1 MGRQLAPLFFAAFL
15 AYGYNNIFMTL
26 TPSFVVAA
34 GGTLAEAGL
43 QNSVYL
49 AAAVLLRFAFG
60 PAADRWGTK
69 PVMLVGLASFVLGGV
84 LFPLCAEFW
93 QMLLVRCVQ
102 AVGLASFW
110 SSATATV
117 SEAAPPQARGR
128 WLGLYRLTTSASL
141 LLGPLVAFGL
151 VKAAGFAACFR
162 VLAGCSAVA
171 LVCVGAMRLPRR
183 HRCERLRVASPCA
196 KGSFPL
202 SGVVGIAVAGT
213 FVAAMGYGLL
223 FSFGGTF
230 ISAAGMTGNEGWCFT
245 LIGLGGLA
253 ANPVAGILCDCR
265 DARRL
270 FGVHGLLMGMGVALF
285 AVAASS
291 LPALVVSGLCIG
303 YGYAGAMVCAQA
315 MIARQVAEGRQAT
328 ALALQQN
335 AIDVGI
341 ASASALYGARVLR
354 ARAFRGRAVSS
365 TPCDD
370 MWSSW
375 PVRSGSRDDSKG
387 ASARKTTGSVVLQ
400 AKGRPLIS
408 TPRSHFSKEGK
419 AGVATTLPVV
429 FQAETTREASARSER
444 RLTSSRPRW
453 SPRPG
458 RAARRCSGGSGWR
471 PR

>member
-1 MGRQLAPLFFAAFL
+1 MGRKLAPLFFAAFL

-49 AAAVLLRFAFG
+49 AAAVLLRFVFG

-69 PVMLVGLASFVLGGV
+69 PVMLVGLASFVLGGI

-151 VKAAGFAACFR
+151 VKAAGFAACFWM
-162 VLAGCSAVA
+162 LAGCSAVA
-171 LVCVGAMRLPRR
+171 LTCVGAMRLPRR
-183 HRCERLRVASPCA
+183 RRERLRVKSPCVE
-196 KGSFPL
+196 GSLSL
-202 SGVVGIAVAGT
+202 SGVVGMAVTGT

-230 ISAAGMTGNEGWCFT
+230 ISAAGMTENEGWCFT

-253 ANPVAGILCDCR
+253 ANPVAGILCDRR

-270 FGVHGLLMGMGVALF
+270 FGIHGLLMGMGVALF

-335 AIDVGI
+335 AINVGI
-341 ASASALYGARVLR
+341 ASASALYGGVFSALGPSAAEPFLLQACFVTICGVVLV
-354 ARAFRGRAVSS
+354 A
-365 TPCDD
+365 
-370 MWSSW
+370 
-375 PVRSGSRDDSKG
+375 VRSGSRDASKG
-387 ASARKTTGSVVLQ
+387 SSA
-400 AKGRPLIS
+400 
-408 TPRSHFSKEGK
+408 
-419 AGVATTLPVV
+419 
-429 FQAETTREASARSER
+429 
-444 RLTSSRPRW
+444 
-453 SPRPG
+453 
-458 RAARRCSGGSGWR
+458 
-471 PR
+471 

>member
-1 MGRQLAPLFFAAFL
+1 MGRKLAPLFFAAFL

-151 VKAAGFAACFR
+151 VKAAGFAACFWG
-162 VLAGCSAVA
+162 LAGCAAVA
-171 LVCVGAMRLPRR
+171 LVCVGVMRLPRR
-183 HRCERLRVASPCA
+183 HRCERLRVTSSCA

-202 SGVVGIAVAGT
+202 SGAVGIAVAGT

-253 ANPVAGILCDCR
+253 ANPVAGILCDRR
-265 DARRL
+265 DVRRL

-341 ASASALYGARVLR
+341 ASASALYGGVFSALGSSAAEPFLFQACFVTICGVVLV
-354 ARAFRGRAVSS
+354 A
-365 TPCDD
+365 
-370 MWSSW
+370 
-375 PVRSGSRDDSKG
+375 VRSGSRDDSKG
-387 ASARKTTGSVVLQ
+387 SSA
-400 AKGRPLIS
+400 
-408 TPRSHFSKEGK
+408 
-419 AGVATTLPVV
+419 
-429 FQAETTREASARSER
+429 
-444 RLTSSRPRW
+444 
-453 SPRPG
+453 
-458 RAARRCSGGSGWR
+458 
-471 PR
+471 

>member
-1 MGRQLAPLFFAAFL
+1 MGRQLAPLFFAVFL

-69 PVMLVGLASFVLGGV
+69 PVMLVGLASFVLGGI

-151 VKAAGFAACFR
+151 VKAAGFAACFWM
-162 VLAGCSAVA
+162 LAGCSAVA
-171 LVCVGAMRLPRR
+171 LTCVGAMRLPRR
-183 HRCERLRVASPCA
+183 RGERLRVKSPCVE
-196 KGSFPL
+196 GSLSL
-202 SGVVGIAVAGT
+202 SGVVGMAVTGT

-230 ISAAGMTGNEGWCFT
+230 ISAAGMTENEGWCFT
-245 LIGLGGLA
+245 LIGLGGPCGQSRCRHPLRSPRCAPAVRRPWA
-253 ANPVAGILCDCR
+253 AYGDGRCALRRGGIVFASPCRFGPLHRLWLCGRHGVRPGYDCSPGGGR
-265 DARRL
+265 PPGDGARPAAERHRRRHRLRERSVWSGVFRFRCCSRRALCLPGMSYRARRT
-270 FGVHGLLMGMGVALF
+270 
-285 AVAASS
+285 AASE
-291 LPALVVSGLCIG
+291 ALGVPGPMTGVL
-303 YGYAGAMVCAQA
+303 
-315 MIARQVAEGRQAT
+315 IA
-328 ALALQQN
+328 
-335 AIDVGI
+335 
-341 ASASALYGARVLR
+341 
-354 ARAFRGRAVSS
+354 
-365 TPCDD
+365 
-370 MWSSW
+370 
-375 PVRSGSRDDSKG
+375 
-387 ASARKTTGSVVLQ
+387 
-400 AKGRPLIS
+400 
-408 TPRSHFSKEGK
+408 
-419 AGVATTLPVV
+419 
-429 FQAETTREASARSER
+429 
-444 RLTSSRPRW
+444 TSSRSRW

-471 PR
+471 RR

>member
-1 MGRQLAPLFFAAFL
+1 MGRKLAPLFFAAFL
-15 AYGYNNIFMTL
+15 AYGCNNIFMTL

-84 LFPLCAEFW
+84 LFPLCVEFW

-151 VKAAGFAACFR
+151 VKAAGFAACFWM
-162 VLAGCSAVA
+162 LAGCSAVA
-171 LVCVGAMRLPRR
+171 LTCVGAMRLPRR
-183 HRCERLRVASPCA
+183 RRERLRVKSPCVE
-196 KGSFPL
+196 GSLSL
-202 SGVVGIAVAGT
+202 SGVVGMAVTGT

-230 ISAAGMTGNEGWCFT
+230 ISAAGMTENEGWCFT

-253 ANPVAGILCDCR
+253 ANPVAGILCDRR

-341 ASASALYGARVLR
+341 ASASALYGAVFSVFGAAAAEPFVCQACLIALVGLLLAKRWASL
-354 ARAFRGRAVSS
+354 AR
-365 TPCDD
+365 
-370 MWSSW
+370 
-375 PVRSGSRDDSKG
+375 
-387 ASARKTTGSVVLQ
+387 
-400 AKGRPLIS
+400 
-408 TPRSHFSKEGK
+408 
-419 AGVATTLPVV
+419 
-429 FQAETTREASARSER
+429 
-444 RLTSSRPRW
+444 
-453 SPRPG
+453 
-458 RAARRCSGGSGWR
+458 
-471 PR
+471 

>member
-1 MGRQLAPLFFAAFL
+1 MGRQLAPLFFAVFL

-69 PVMLVGLASFVLGGV
+69 PVMLVGLASFVLGGI

-151 VKAAGFAACFR
+151 VKAAGFAACFWM
-162 VLAGCSAVA
+162 LAGCSAVA
-171 LVCVGAMRLPRR
+171 LTCVGAMRLPRR
-183 HRCERLRVASPCA
+183 RRERLRVKSPCVE
-196 KGSFPL
+196 GSLSL
-202 SGVVGIAVAGT
+202 SGVVGMAVTGT

-230 ISAAGMTGNEGWCFT
+230 ISAAGMTENEGWCFT
-245 LIGLGGLA
+245 LIGLGALRPIPLPVSSAIA
-253 ANPVAGILCDCR
+253 AMRAGCSASMGCSWGWALRSSPWRHRLCQPLSFR
-265 DARRL
+265 A
-270 FGVHGLLMGMGVALF
+270 F
-285 AVAASS
+285 
-291 LPALVVSGLCIG
+291 
-303 YGYAGAMVCAQA
+303 
-315 MIARQVAEGRQAT
+315 
-328 ALALQQN
+328 
-335 AIDVGI
+335 
-341 ASASALYGARVLR
+341 ASAMAMR
-354 ARAFRGRAVSS
+354 APWCA
-365 TPCDD
+365 
-370 MWSSW
+370 
-375 PVRSGSRDDSKG
+375 
-387 ASARKTTGSVVLQ
+387 
-400 AKGRPLIS
+400 
-408 TPRSHFSKEGK
+408 PR
-419 AGVATTLPVV
+419 L
-429 FQAETTREASARSER
+429 
-444 RLTSSRPRW
+444 
-453 SPRPG
+453 
-458 RAARRCSGGSGWR
+458 
-471 PR
+471 

>member
-69 PVMLVGLASFVLGGV
+69 PVMLVGLASFVLGGI

-151 VKAAGFAACFR
+151 VKAAGFAACFWMP
-162 VLAGCSAVA
+162 AGCSAVA
-171 LVCVGAMRLPRR
+171 LTCVGAMRLPRR
-183 HRCERLRVASPCA
+183 RRERLRVTSPCVE
-196 KGSFPL
+196 GSLSL
-202 SGVVGIAVAGT
+202 SGVVGMAVTGT

-223 FSFGGTF
+223 FGFGGTF
-230 ISAAGMTGNEGWCFT
+230 ISAAGMTENEGWCFT

-253 ANPVAGILCDCR
+253 ANPVAGILCDRR

-270 FGVHGLLMGMGVALF
+270 FGVHGLFMGMGVALF
-285 AVAASS
+285 ALRRGGIVFASPCRFGPLHRLWLCGRHGVRPGYDCSPGGGRPPGDGARPAAERHRRRHRLRERSVWSGVFRFRCCSRRALCLPGMSYRARRTAASE
-291 LPALVVSGLCIG
+291 ALGVPGPMTGVL
-303 YGYAGAMVCAQA
+303 
-315 MIARQVAEGRQAT
+315 IA
-328 ALALQQN
+328 
-335 AIDVGI
+335 
-341 ASASALYGARVLR
+341 
-354 ARAFRGRAVSS
+354 
-365 TPCDD
+365 
-370 MWSSW
+370 
-375 PVRSGSRDDSKG
+375 
-387 ASARKTTGSVVLQ
+387 
-400 AKGRPLIS
+400 
-408 TPRSHFSKEGK
+408 
-419 AGVATTLPVV
+419 
-429 FQAETTREASARSER
+429 
-444 RLTSSRPRW
+444 TSSRSRW
-453 SPRPG
+453 SLRPG

>member
-1 MGRQLAPLFFAAFL
+1 MGRKLAPLFFAAFL

-60 PAADRWGTK
+60 PAADQWGTK

-151 VKAAGFAACFR
+151 VKHAGFAACFWG
-162 VLAGCSAVA
+162 LAGCSAVA

-183 HRCERLRVASPCA
+183 HRCERLRVASSCA

-223 FSFGGTF
+223 FSFG
-230 ISAAGMTGNEGWCFT
+230 A
-245 LIGLGGLA
+245 
-253 ANPVAGILCDCR
+253 P
-265 DARRL
+265 
-270 FGVHGLLMGMGVALF
+270 
-285 AVAASS
+285 SS
-291 LPALVVSGLCIG
+291 QPP
-303 YGYAGAMVCAQA
+303 
-315 MIARQVAEGRQAT
+315 E
-328 ALALQQN
+328 
-335 AIDVGI
+335 
-341 ASASALYGARVLR
+341 
-354 ARAFRGRAVSS
+354 
-365 TPCDD
+365 
-370 MWSSW
+370 
-375 PVRSGSRDDSKG
+375 
-387 ASARKTTGSVVLQ
+387 
-400 AKGRPLIS
+400 
-408 TPRSHFSKEGK
+408 
-419 AGVATTLPVV
+419 
-429 FQAETTREASARSER
+429 
-444 RLTSSRPRW
+444 
-453 SPRPG
+453 
-458 RAARRCSGGSGWR
+458 
-471 PR
+471 

>member
-1 MGRQLAPLFFAAFL
+1 MGRKLAPLFFAAFL

-84 LFPLCAEFW
+84 LFPLCVEFW

-117 SEAAPPQARGR
+117 SEAAPPQARGLLAR
-128 WLGLYRLTTSASL
+128 PVSPDDLRLASS
-141 LLGPLVAFGL
+141 GASCGVRAREGR
-151 VKAAGFAACFR
+151 GFAACFR

-171 LVCVGAMRLPRR
+171 LVCVGAMRPSRR
-183 HRCERLRVASPCA
+183 HRCERLRVTSSCA

-202 SGVVGIAVAGT
+202 SGVAGIAVAGT

-253 ANPVAGILCDCR
+253 ANPVAGILCDRR

-315 MIARQVAEGRQAT
+315 MVARQVAEGRRRRRSPA
-328 ALALQQN
+328 AERHRRRHRLRERS
-335 AIDVGI
+335 VRR
-341 ASASALYGARVLR
+341 RVLG
-354 ARAFRGRAVSS
+354 ARAFRSRAVPPSS
-365 TPCDD
+365 MFCDD
-370 MWSSW
+370 MWSC
-375 PVRSGSRDDSKG
+375 
-387 ASARKTTGSVVLQ
+387 
-400 AKGRPLIS
+400 
-408 TPRSHFSKEGK
+408 PR
-419 AGVATTLPVV
+419 
-429 FQAETTREASARSER
+429 
-444 RLTSSRPRW
+444 
-453 SPRPG
+453 G
-458 RAARRCSGGSGWR
+458 RAIGFS
-471 PR
+471 

>member
-1 MGRQLAPLFFAAFL
+1 MGRKLAPLFFAAFL

-84 LFPLCAEFW
+84 LFPLCVEFW

-151 VKAAGFAACFR
+151 VKAAGFAACFWG
-162 VLAGCSAVA
+162 LAGCSAVA
-171 LVCVGAMRLPRR
+171 LVCVGVMRLPRR
-183 HRCERLRVASPCA
+183 HRCERLRVTSSCA

-223 FSFGGTF
+223 FSFGGDLHLSRRNDRKRGMVLHAYWARGPCGQSRCRHPLRSSRCAPV
-230 ISAAGMTGNEGWCFT
+230 IRRPWAAHGNGRCA
-245 LIGLGGLA
+245 LRRGGIVFASPGRFGALHRLWLCGRHGVRPGYDCSPGGGGAPGDGACPA
-253 ANPVAGILCDCR
+253 AER
-265 DARRL
+265 HRRRHRL
-270 FGVHGLLMGMGVALF
+270 RERSVRRRVL
-285 AVAASS
+285 
-291 LPALVVSGLCIG
+291 
-303 YGYAGAMVCAQA
+303 
-315 MIARQVAEGRQAT
+315 
-328 ALALQQN
+328 
-335 AIDVGI
+335 
-341 ASASALYGARVLR
+341 GARV
-354 ARAFRGRAVSS
+354 FRSRAVSLS
-365 TPCDD
+365 SMFCDD
-370 MWSSW
+370 MWSC
-375 PVRSGSRDDSKG
+375 
-387 ASARKTTGSVVLQ
+387 
-400 AKGRPLIS
+400 
-408 TPRSHFSKEGK
+408 PR
-419 AGVATTLPVV
+419 
-429 FQAETTREASARSER
+429 
-444 RLTSSRPRW
+444 
-453 SPRPG
+453 G
-458 RAARRCSGGSGWR
+458 RAIGFS
-471 PR
+471 

>member
-1 MGRQLAPLFFAAFL
+1 
-15 AYGYNNIFMTL
+15 MTL

-84 LFPLCAEFW
+84 LFPLCVEFW

-171 LVCVGAMRLPRR
+171 LVCVGAMGLPRR

-253 ANPVAGILCDCR
+253 TNPVAGILCDRR

-341 ASASALYGARVLR
+341 ASASALYGGVFSALGPSAAEPFLLQACFVTICGVVLV
-354 ARAFRGRAVSS
+354 A
-365 TPCDD
+365 
-370 MWSSW
+370 
-375 PVRSGSRDDSKG
+375 VRSGSRDASKG
-387 ASARKTTGSVVLQ
+387 SSA
-400 AKGRPLIS
+400 
-408 TPRSHFSKEGK
+408 
-419 AGVATTLPVV
+419 
-429 FQAETTREASARSER
+429 
-444 RLTSSRPRW
+444 
-453 SPRPG
+453 
-458 RAARRCSGGSGWR
+458 
-471 PR
+471 

>member
-1 MGRQLAPLFFAAFL
+1 MGRKLAPLFFAAFL
-15 AYGYNNIFMTL
+15 AYGCNNIFMTL

-84 LFPLCAEFW
+84 LFPLCVEFW

-183 HRCERLRVASPCA
+183 HRCERLRVASALCEGLVSPVWSCRH
-196 KGSFPL
+196 S
-202 SGVVGIAVAGT
+202 SGRDVCRRHGI
-213 FVAAMGYGLL
+213 
-223 FSFGGTF
+223 
-230 ISAAGMTGNEGWCFT
+230 
-245 LIGLGGLA
+245 
-253 ANPVAGILCDCR
+253 R
-265 DARRL
+265 
-270 FGVHGLLMGMGVALF
+270 
-285 AVAASS
+285 
-291 LPALVVSGLCIG
+291 LVVQFWRHLHLSRRNDRKRG
-303 YGYAGAMVCAQA
+303 MVLHAYWTRGPCGQS
-315 MIARQVAEGRQAT
+315 RCR
-328 ALALQQN
+328 
-335 AIDVGI
+335 
-341 ASASALYGARVLR
+341 YPLR
-354 ARAFRGRAVSS
+354 
-365 TPCDD
+365 
-370 MWSSW
+370 
-375 PVRSGSRDDSKG
+375 
-387 ASARKTTGSVVLQ
+387 
-400 AKGRPLIS
+400 
-408 TPRSHFSKEGK
+408 
-419 AGVATTLPVV
+419 LP
-429 FQAETTREASARSER
+429 
-444 RLTSSRPRW
+444 
-453 SPRPG
+453 
-458 RAARRCSGGSGWR
+458 
-471 PR
+471 